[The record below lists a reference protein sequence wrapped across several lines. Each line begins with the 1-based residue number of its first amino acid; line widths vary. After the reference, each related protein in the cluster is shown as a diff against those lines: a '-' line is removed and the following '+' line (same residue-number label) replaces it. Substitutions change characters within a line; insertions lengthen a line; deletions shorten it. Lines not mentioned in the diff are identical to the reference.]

1 MEKEGQRNWGGV
13 RKVGRQ
19 RRSSTA
25 TVCNIYFCLFSL
37 FIRLWQEKRKI
48 TFESSLRQFL
58 VLLTI
63 RHRWKITPN
72 VHRRKTRGER
82 KGKTWRLRWGTQ
94 KKKARLSRCESF
106 TNHKSN
112 TTVKSIVGFL
122 GNLSSGRMHSS
133 SLQIVEIWKRF
144 QLNVKNSLAQKKKK
158 KTTTGLMFTFVEL
171 CHLPHL
177 DNPF

>member
-19 RRSSTA
+19 RTSSTA

-94 KKKARLSRCESF
+94 KKKKHVYQDVSLSQIINQIQQSKVLLDFSAICLRGECIPAHYRSSRFES
-106 TNHKSN
+106 
-112 TTVKSIVGFL
+112 V
-122 GNLSSGRMHSS
+122 SSWM
-133 SLQIVEIWKRF
+133 WKIR
-144 QLNVKNSLAQKKKK
+144 SRAKKKK
-158 KTTTGLMFTFVEL
+158 NNNRINVYVCRALPFT
-171 CHLPHL
+171 
-177 DNPF
+177 PFR